1 MSVEI
6 YDVDNVTTDCVI
18 CIPVV
23 RENKFNSIW
32 MIALSQLNIKR
43 FGNGVWLYSTERSLS
58 FSVVQN
64 YFHFR
69 QTGVLC
75 PWFFRG
81 RDAPFC
87 ASDNGATE
95 F

>member
-1 MSVEI
+1 MG
-6 YDVDNVTTDCVI
+6 YG
-18 CIPVV
+18 CI
-23 RENKFNSIW
+23 R
-32 MIALSQLNIKR
+32 Q
-43 FGNGVWLYSTERSLS
+43 TERSLS